1 MCGQV
6 TMRRPCFF
14 AAFPDRSGKLAAFPL
29 SGGEPP
35 VPSWRMTECQGCGVV
50 SPVPYPSADE
60 IDSFYSTALVPNDWE
75 EVHYVRLD
83 LNPKAIAG
91 TEHLADQFTRLLG
104 RPGRLLEVGC
114 GSGWVLKAARD
125 IGWTVRGVEL
135 APKFSSFARN
145 ELGLDVYE
153 GAATSIDPDSWPRF
167 DVLAAFDVFEHLRD
181 PASTLQVLRAMAAD
195 GAYLLL
201 TTPDVSG
208 NISRFWALR
217 WRQVLPSHINYST
230 PASMAAVLARSG
242 WALERISEPRYWDP
256 DPSRE
261 RSGWFREM
269 AKFLVRSVLYVS
281 VVRPSERYPWIR
293 TLPGWLTLGRMD
305 WEQFLFRAGD
315 QPVLGD
321 VMFVVA
327 RPMPT

>member
-14 AAFPDRSGKLAAFPL
+14 AAFPDRSGELAAFPL
-29 SGGEPP
+29 SGGQPP
-35 VPSWRMTECQGCGVV
+35 VPSWRMTECQQCGVV
-50 SPVPYPSADE
+50 SPVPYPTADE
-60 IDSFYSTALVPNDWE
+60 IDSFYATAEVPNDWE
-75 EVHYVRLD
+75 VVHYVRLD

-114 GSGWVLKAARD
+114 ASGWVLKASRD
-125 IGWTVRGVEL
+125 LGWTVRGVEL

-153 GAATSIDPDSWPRF
+153 GTVTSIDPDSWPRF
-167 DVLAAFDVFEHLRD
+167 DVLAAFDVFEHLQD
-181 PASTLQVLRAMAAD
+181 PVATLQALRGLAAE

-201 TTPDVSG
+201 TTPDVSAT
-208 NISRFWALR
+208 ISRFWGLR

-256 DPSRE
+256 DPGRE
-261 RSGWFREM
+261 RSGRFREI
-269 AKFLVRSVLYVS
+269 AKFLIRTVLYAS
-281 VVRPSERYPWIR
+281 VVRPGERYPWIR
-293 TLPGWLTLGRMD
+293 TLPGRLTWGRMD
-305 WEQFLFRAGD
+305 WEQFRFRAGD

-321 VMFVVA
+321 VMFAVA
-327 RPMPT
+327 RPIPA